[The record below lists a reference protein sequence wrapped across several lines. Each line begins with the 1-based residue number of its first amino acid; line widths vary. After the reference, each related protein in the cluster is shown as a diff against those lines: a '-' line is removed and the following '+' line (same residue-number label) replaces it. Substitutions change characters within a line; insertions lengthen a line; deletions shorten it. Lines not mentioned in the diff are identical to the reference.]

1 MTKAMTKEVKTN
13 FIYKQIWTNCHRE
26 NKNFNLL
33 ICGQVGSGKS
43 YAGLEFARQIDPNFK
58 INRICFSVKEL
69 LELMNSKQLKKGSA
83 IIMDESAGSE
93 ENVDS
98 RAFMS
103 TENKLMGFIQTTCR
117 ALNLFMLF
125 IAPSQ
130 KQIDIRVRT
139 IGVGGILVMK
149 KIYREQGYARADFYW
164 QTFNPKTGKVYT
176 PKPRIYNNKT
186 GERKIIDYILIQKP
200 PQDLIQKYEAKKKE
214 FIQNNLNKWLEQ
226 LKEKE
231 KQKEIESKP
240 VGDQIEELK
249 KQILE
254 NPDKYKTLKGK
265 YSKDI
270 IQYKLNIPN
279 RLAGV
284 IHNELLKG

>member
-13 FIYKQIWTNCHRE
+13 FIYKEIWTNCHRE

-43 YAGLEFARQIDPNFK
+43 YAGLEFARQIDPNFE
-58 INRICFSVKEL
+58 IGNICFSVKEL
-69 LELMNSKQLKKGSA
+69 LELMNNNKLKKGSA

-103 TENKLMGFIQTTCR
+103 KENKLMGFIQTTCR
-117 ALNLFMLF
+117 ALNLFMIF

-130 KQIDIRVRT
+130 NQIDVRVRT
-139 IGVGGILVMK
+139 IGVGGILAMK
-149 KIYREQGYARADFYW
+149 KIYREQGYSRADFYW

-176 PKPRIYNNKT
+176 PKPRLTNVKT
-186 GERKIIDYILIQKP
+186 GERKIVDYVLIQKP
-200 PQDLIQKYEAKKKE
+200 PKDLIQKYESKKKQ
-214 FIQNNLNKWLEQ
+214 FIQNNLEKWLKQ
-226 LKEKE
+226 LKDKE
-231 KQKEIESKP
+231 QQKDILTKP
-240 VGDQIEELK
+240 MSEQIEELK
-249 KQILE
+249 KIVLNE
-254 NPDKYKTLKGK
+254 PNKYQTNKGK
-265 YSKDI
+265 FSKDI

-284 IHNELLKG
+284 IHNELLKV